1 MHLWSPIYKVF
12 LIHFFNNALSF
23 FDLYFFCS
31 RYCFSFEQTKG
42 FTKSDTKFP
51 NFKQTWL
58 TKATSY
64 KGVGKT
70 NCQTCFSYENLHL
83 FVSCLFSVWIFFST
97 FILLKPIFNSISTSP
112 RNSKNPQI
120 CKGVK
125 NIGKIYDIGKYEKR
139 KDF

>member
-1 MHLWSPIYKVF
+1 MVSNLQSI

-58 TKATSY
+58 TKATCY

-70 NCQTCFSYENLHL
+70 NCQSCFLL
-83 FVSCLFSVWIFFST
+83 WKLTPFCVLPFFSLNFFFST

-125 NIGKIYDIGKYEKR
+125 NIGKIYDIGKYERR